1 MIYTDFDDI
10 PRGGFQVICSDPP
23 WGFRSWSDKG
33 RDRSPDAMVR
43 QKGLAERHY
52 ATMPMSEIRKL
63 PVGDLAAKNC
73 ALFLWAVDC
82 MLPEALEVGAGW
94 GFRFKTVA
102 FTWAKTTR
110 TARGRE
116 VDDDKAWHKG
126 LGYWTR
132 GNPEMCLLFTRG
144 APKRQSAAV
153 RQLIVDERREHSRKP
168 EAYRERVEALLP
180 GPYLEMFA
188 RQPREGWSSWGN
200 QVGIEL
206 PQRPKP
212 RRKPVAGQMEIFG

>member
-1 MIYTDFDDI
+1 VIYTDFDDI

-82 MLPEALEVGAGW
+82 MLPEALEVG
-94 GFRFKTVA
+94 
-102 FTWAKTTR
+102 
-110 TARGRE
+110 
-116 VDDDKAWHKG
+116 
-126 LGYWTR
+126 